1 MQNDRTSEQH
11 VGEKLSGYLDGEL
24 TQQERQRI
32 DLHLE
37 ACDDCTKLLGELTEL
52 RARMSESLLGGRGE
66 DRWRESMDD
75 GGVQLSRGIGW
86 ILVIASVLFLGG
98 IAVVHFIAD
107 PGIGGGTKLLIGG
120 FYLGL
125 AALFVSVLRQ
135 RLIESKTDKYK
146 DVEI

>member
-1 MQNDRTSEQH
+1 MQNDRISDQH
-11 VGEKLSGYLDGEL
+11 VGERLSGYLDGEL

-37 ACDDCTKLLGELTEL
+37 ACDECTKLLGELTEL
-52 RARMSESLLGGRGE
+52 RTRMGESALGGPGE

-86 ILVIASVLFLGG
+86 ILVIAAALILGG
-98 IAVVHFIAD
+98 MAVVHFIAD
-107 PGIGGGTKLLIGG
+107 PGIDGGMKLLIGG

>member
-1 MQNDRTSEQH
+1 MQNDRISDQH
-11 VGEKLSGYLDGEL
+11 VGERLSGYLDGEL

-37 ACDDCTKLLGELTEL
+37 SCEKCTKLLGELAEL
-52 RARMSESLLGGRGE
+52 RTRMSSSAPGGPGE

-75 GGVQLSRGIGW
+75 DGVRLSRGIGW
-86 ILVIASVLFLGG
+86 VLVIAAAIILGG
-98 IAVVHFIAD
+98 VAVVHFIAD
-107 PGIGGGTKLLIGG
+107 PGVDGGMKLLIGG
-120 FYLGL
+120 LYLGL